1 MHRSWHRFAALLGS
15 YLSLIRNLSAAAQVR
30 DEFFD
35 LIDRIVTKLYE
46 RSIDPSDSTVHTFW
60 QSFAEIPAANIYNMD
75 EVGCDSNKARVTKVM
90 RDDQLF
96 HNFEDTDGDHTPFHV
111 TNALTTCANGTTPI
125 PPFLIHSNPTS
136 KAHGLPKVTK
146 RCVPNITPQ

>member
-1 MHRSWHRFAALLGS
+1 M
-15 YLSLIRNLSAAAQVR
+15 
-30 DEFFD
+30 
-35 LIDRIVTKLYE
+35 VTKLYE

-125 PPFLIHSNPTS
+125 PPFLIHSNPGS
-136 KAHGLPKVTK
+136 KN
-146 RCVPNITPQ
+146 PNITSKYAPNITSTQS

>member
-1 MHRSWHRFAALLGS
+1 MVIASHIIGGWLDMHRSWHRFAALLGS

-60 QSFAEIPAANIYNMD
+60 
-75 EVGCDSNKARVTKVM
+75 
-90 RDDQLF
+90 
-96 HNFEDTDGDHTPFHV
+96 
-111 TNALTTCANGTTPI
+111 
-125 PPFLIHSNPTS
+125 
-136 KAHGLPKVTK
+136 
-146 RCVPNITPQ
+146 

>member
-1 MHRSWHRFAALLGS
+1 MSGPSIPATLLFIHFGNHLLK
-15 YLSLIRNLSAAAQVR
+15 YQA
-30 DEFFD
+30 
-35 LIDRIVTKLYE
+35 
-46 RSIDPSDSTVHTFW
+46 
-60 QSFAEIPAANIYNMD
+60 AANIYNMD